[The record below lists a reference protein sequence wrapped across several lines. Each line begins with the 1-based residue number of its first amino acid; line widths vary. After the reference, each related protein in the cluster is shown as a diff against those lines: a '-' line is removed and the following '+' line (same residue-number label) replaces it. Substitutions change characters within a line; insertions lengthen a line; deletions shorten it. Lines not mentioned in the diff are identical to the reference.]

1 MVGPTPKVNR
11 SWADPLANR
20 IPDPVAKLRY
30 LKNVRDG
37 EEAVP
42 ERSWWRRA
50 RLPVAATVVVATMVM
65 GGAVLRSPSK
75 REKSVEAAAA
85 PEAKGSGAGAVAVA
99 AGHASGTVMAAA
111 PGTKVWL
118 VETRGTL
125 ESWSNGLQVD
135 TSLTVGNKKRHKA
148 PTGIVFHT
156 TESQMDTFEPE
167 KAQRLKILARGL
179 LNYVREEKGYH
190 YVIDRFGRAFRIVA
204 EDDIAY
210 HAGNSV
216 WGDEKHTWTGLN
228 DDFLA
233 VSLESATRT
242 GDENPEITP
251 AQKLALRMLVEML
264 RYRYGIA
271 ARNCVTHAQVS
282 VNPSNFRVGWHTD
295 WAGNFPFEEI
305 GLPDNYQ
312 LPLVAVERYGFGY
325 DPAFFAAT
333 GARMW
338 RGVVAAEDRLRAE
351 ASRRQISVAQLRAE
365 LRKLYSQNTR
375 AQDVPAPN
383 QPETA
388 HKETH

>member
-30 LKNVRDG
+30 LRNVRGDD
-37 EEAVP
+37 EVP
-42 ERSWWRRA
+42 PEISRWRRA
-50 RLPVAATVVVATMVM
+50 RWPVAAVVVVASLVLGGTVM
-65 GGAVLRSPSK
+65 RSPAK
-75 REKSVEAAAA
+75 RDAAATVTAA
-85 PEAKGSGAGAVAVA
+85 PVPVVAGPV
-99 AGHASGTVMAAA
+99 ASGTVHAAA
-111 PGTKVWL
+111 PATKVWL
-118 VETRGTL
+118 VETKGSL
-125 ESWSNGLQVD
+125 ESWSNGLQID
-135 TSLTVGNKKRHKA
+135 TSLTVSNKKRKVA
-148 PTGIVFHT
+148 PAGIVFHT

-167 KAQRLKILARGL
+167 KTQRLKILARGL

-204 EDDIAY
+204 EEDVAY

-216 WGDEKHTWTGLN
+216 WGDEKNTWTGLN

-251 AQKLALRMLVEML
+251 AQKLALRLMVEML
-264 RYRYGIA
+264 RYRFGIA

-312 LPLVAVERYGFGY
+312 LPLAAVERYGFGY

-365 LRKLYSQNTR
+365 LRKLYLQQTR

-383 QPETA
+383 KTSDRS
-388 HKETH
+388 

>member
-1 MVGPTPKVNR
+1 MAGPTPKVNR

-30 LKNVRDG
+30 LRNVRGDD
-37 EEAVP
+37 EAVP
-42 ERSWWRRA
+42 EVSRWRRA
-50 RLPVAATVVVATMVM
+50 RLPVAAAVVVVASLVLGGTVM
-65 GGAVLRSPSK
+65 RSPK
-75 REKSVEAAAA
+75 RDKAPEAAAVTTGPAVVA
-85 PEAKGSGAGAVAVA
+85 PV
-99 AGHASGTVMAAA
+99 ASGTVHAAA
-111 PGTKVWL
+111 PHTKVWL

-135 TSLTVGNKKRHKA
+135 TSLTVSNKKRKAA

-204 EDDIAY
+204 EDDVAY

-251 AQKLALRMLVEML
+251 AQKLALRLMVEML
-264 RYRYGIA
+264 RYRFGIA

-312 LPLVAVERYGFGY
+312 LPLAAVERYGFGY

-365 LRKLYSQNTR
+365 LRKLYYQHTR

-383 QPETA
+383 QIENA